1 MTNGIKKQV
10 KNYHSDI
17 ELSGSGNTDYGHA
30 LADRILKQT
39 KKEGL
44 EKKIK
49 LENYFAFV
57 SAIKKSR
64 INIENKFADRQIKEE
79 FMKKYFN
86 YPTLKGFRSWAS
98 CPDYAVGSAF
108 KNNYHSALDKIKKGM
123 MGN

>member
-1 MTNGIKKQV
+1 MAKGIKKQFN
-10 KNYHSDI
+10 KYHPDM
-17 ELSGSGNTDYGHA
+17 ELSGSGNADYGHN
-30 LADRILKQT
+30 LADKFLEQK
-39 KKEGL
+39 KKERL
-44 EKKIK
+44 EKKVK

-108 KNNYHSALDKIKKGM
+108 KNNYHSALDKIKKDIRGK
-123 MGN
+123 